1 MNLYILKDISDTL
14 WKFYIDKSKFLICDN
29 YYEKVQID
37 ENISEFHVNI
47 NYIGT
52 IQLIYIT
59 YDGDVKY
66 CEFNKKWT
74 TQTLYTLSNKG
85 DKIQELKVYSLNNEL
100 HIFFIFLK
108 EGEKHKG
115 DLLHYKWSGNK
126 FNTSI
131 VASLNFDCSSL
142 KHYDIEILN
151 DEIYIFFL
159 QNEKIENSLN
169 MSKYKKNL
177 WSSTKK
183 LYRLYGSDI
192 QFSTIKKDNVFHI
205 LNLTKDN
212 TIYTLEHVSIDEQGN
227 MKAFKVHESS
237 NNICNPLLLIENNSL
252 YTMWVEN
259 NSLIYS
265 CFHDNWHKCNNIFVE
280 DINRMQK
287 SRYISEEISNKS
299 LYAKEVFILNSS
311 CVKIFLP
318 EETLIYNDLEEINL
332 DLLQNCDAEKT
343 IQKLLKEIS
352 YAKMLNEKLGKR
364 ISLLKNKLYEK
375 DVSINNFNNYLN
387 QTISQKKAVEKDYN
401 SLLQSQNNFINELK
415 NIKTK
420 LNLEKDKTDSLK
432 NTILELSQE
441 NNKLKGNSIKTKEFE
456 NKNCQC
462 NCTYLKDLEFKI
474 KEKENENDTLKE
486 ELERFKNMSFFDKI
500 FKIK

>member
-1 MNLYILKDISDTL
+1 MSLYILKDISDTL
-14 WKFYIDKSKFLICDN
+14 WKFYIDEDKFLICDN

-37 ENISEFHVNI
+37 ENVSEFHVNV

-59 YDGDVKY
+59 YDGHVKY

-74 TQTLYTLSNKG
+74 TQTLYTLCNKG
-85 DKIQELKVYSLNNEL
+85 DKIQELKIYSLNNEL

-108 EGEKHKG
+108 GSEKYSA

-126 FNTSI
+126 FNTNI
-131 VASLNFDCSSL
+131 VASLNFDYSL
-142 KHYDIEILN
+142 FKHYDIEILN
-151 DEIYIFFL
+151 DELYMFFL
-159 QNEKIENSLN
+159 QSEKNQTSLS
-169 MSKYKKNL
+169 MRKYEKNL
-177 WSSTKK
+177 WGNTQK

-192 QFSTIKKDNVFHI
+192 QFSTIKKDNTFHI
-205 LNLTKDN
+205 LNLTKEN
-212 TIYTLEHVSIDEQGN
+212 NIYILEHVSIDEKGN
-227 MKAFKVHESS
+227 MKAFKVHES
-237 NNICNPLLLIENNSL
+237 NTTICTPILLIENNSL
-252 YTMWVEN
+252 YTMWIED
-259 NSLIYS
+259 NSLMYS
-265 CFHDNWHKCNNIFVE
+265 SFHDNWHKNNNLFIE
-280 DINRMQK
+280 NINEIEK
-287 SRYISEEISNKS
+287 CRYISEENSHNN
-299 LYAKEVFILNSS
+299 LYAKEIFILNSS
-311 CVKIFLP
+311 FIKFFLA
-318 EETLIYNDLEEINL
+318 EETLVYDHIEERNF